1 MLCNVHCA
9 QEHITT
15 QPPVTMTAA
24 NLEETKMENTN
35 TTSAAGINKIRHF
48 DRISESLN
56 KAKAITT
63 LMAYAVAEGSFSFGE
78 EVIWAQQ
85 VVSGLIDDAMESA
98 EILADQKR
106 GNEDDAP
113 GPDIA

>member
-1 MLCNVHCA
+1 
-9 QEHITT
+9 
-15 QPPVTMTAA
+15 
-24 NLEETKMENTN
+24 MENTN
-35 TTSAAGINKIRHF
+35 TTNVERSNKLGHF

-85 VVSGLIDDAMESA
+85 VVSALIDDAMESA

-106 GNEDDAP
+106 GNEADAP
-113 GPDIA
+113 GPDTA